1 MRGRATPGRLT
12 LNILPAIF
20 AVVMWVVAIE
30 RRSFTVVERVPLLD
44 PALPDSIAVIHDGP
58 DTVEVSFTGTG
69 ASILLDQIAGSPAGV
84 LPVVDPAGGLELPSA
99 VEIQVAPSQL
109 AWRGRPFSTLQAAS
123 FSPPVVILTLD
134 RVAERIIPVRVTAS
148 GQVPSRVLAGTLQP
162 STVTARGPASLLER
176 LDAVETEPLAT
187 DQPPARV
194 GLVPAA
200 GVTVEPSSVQAG
212 LVTPVPVV
220 RLADLSPAS

>member
-12 LNILPAIF
+12 LNILPALF
-20 AVVMWVVAIE
+20 AVVMWAVAIE

-69 ASILLDQIAGSPAGV
+69 ASILLDQIAGSPAGIV
-84 LPVVDPAGGLELPSA
+84 PEIDPAGDRELPAS
-99 VEIQVAPSQL
+99 VEIPVSESQL
-109 AWRGRPFSTLQAAS
+109 AWRGRPFSTLHAAS
-123 FSPPVVILTLD
+123 FSPPALTLTLD
-134 RVAERIIPVRVTAS
+134 RIAERTIPVRVTAS
-148 GQVPSRVLAGTLQP
+148 GQIPSRVLAGTLQP
-162 STVTARGPASLLER
+162 SMVTARGPASLLE
-176 LDAVETEPLAT
+176 LLEAVDTEPLAP

-194 GLVPAA
+194 GLVPAG
-200 GVTVEPSSVQAG
+200 GVTVEPSAVQAG

-220 RLADLSPAS
+220 RLADLSPVS